1 MTFSNYQ
8 PLNLS
13 SLQIWTDRKQRTI
26 QDHSLLI
33 MKCQKKLKRAVGK
46 VVGVGIANANARSV
60 QSTSPSAEHSIIR
73 VAAPH
78 SASSP
83 IAVSSEG
90 VPSVCLT
97 TASANQKAYWEHVDD
112 WELSGG
118 IVEHEVALE
127 RSSDATGQGEP
138 IAGVLFG
145 GVTSLEE
152 AKEAN
157 ADFKDALDM
166 VYLSPPPYGDT
177 ARDSAVSLVSNPEGT
192 SKDCAS
198 APKPAIQAFKL
209 LSESADVQMHLE
221 GEGDEFEV
229 EESTEGS
236 ESPVKLEE
244 YYEEDSKDP
253 SSGYLHKIKT
263 SVVEMASE
271 MVKKAIKPAIQAVKL
286 LSESPD
292 VHCVAASI
300 AADGNV
306 WNAVMNNPA
315 FMAYMQSQQTSDEL
329 KVEGFPKKLEEY
341 EDSEDPSSGFMQK
354 MKSSVVEMARKTID
368 FSDRCLT
375 NSTEM
380 EGIPGWSIFYETTVR
395 LLMGFAVI

>member
-1 MTFSNYQ
+1 M
-8 PLNLS
+8 
-13 SLQIWTDRKQRTI
+13 
-26 QDHSLLI
+26 
-33 MKCQKKLKRAVGK
+33 
-46 VVGVGIANANARSV
+46 
-60 QSTSPSAEHSIIR
+60 STSPSAEHSIIR
-73 VAAPH
+73 VAAPR

-127 RSSDATGQGEP
+127 GSSDASGQGEP

-145 GVTSLEE
+145 GVTSLEVV
-152 AKEAN
+152 KEAN

-209 LSESADVQMHLE
+209 LSESADVQ
-221 GEGDEFEV
+221 
-229 EESTEGS
+229 
-236 ESPVKLEE
+236 
-244 YYEEDSKDP
+244 
-253 SSGYLHKIKT
+253 
-263 SVVEMASE
+263 
-271 MVKKAIKPAIQAVKL
+271 
-286 LSESPD
+286 
-292 VHCVAASI
+292 CVAASI

-315 FMAYMQSQQTSDEL
+315 FMAYMQSQQTTVAGDEL

>member
-1 MTFSNYQ
+1 M
-8 PLNLS
+8 
-13 SLQIWTDRKQRTI
+13 
-26 QDHSLLI
+26 
-33 MKCQKKLKRAVGK
+33 RAVGK
-46 VVGVGIANANARSV
+46 VVGVGVRIDNANARGA
-60 QSTSPSAEHSIIR
+60 QSTSRSAEHSIIR
-73 VAAPH
+73 VAAPR

-97 TASANQKAYWEHVDD
+97 TASANQKASWEHVDD

-127 RSSDATGQGEP
+127 GSSDASGQGEP
-138 IAGVLFG
+138 IAGVL
-145 GVTSLEE
+145 
-152 AKEAN
+152 
-157 ADFKDALDM
+157 

-177 ARDSAVSLVSNPEGT
+177 AWDSAVSLVSNPEET
-192 SKDCAS
+192 SKGCAS

-209 LSESADVQMHLE
+209 LSESADVQAHCFCVTFHHSMHLE

-229 EESTEGS
+229 EESTEAS

-271 MVKKAIKPAIQAVKL
+271 M
-286 LSESPD
+286 
-292 VHCVAASI
+292 CVVASI
-300 AADGNV
+300 AGDGNV

-315 FMAYMQSQQTSDEL
+315 FMAYMQSQQSIAGDEL
-329 KVEGFPKKLEEY
+329 KVEGFQKKLEEY

-354 MKSSVVEMARKTID
+354 MKSSVVEMVKKTID
-368 FSDRCLT
+368 FSDR
-375 NSTEM
+375 
-380 EGIPGWSIFYETTVR
+380 
-395 LLMGFAVI
+395 